1 MFYKKQ
7 HILDTISQ
15 MIDKIKNDRYE
26 SSLMQKFIFEMRSI
40 GFFFLVISF
49 LIITVL
55 VYAEITEQFDVSVIT
70 YFQTISGNSVLDIS
84 MWAITEIGG
93 IIPIMIFCF
102 VMFVWRK
109 TRRMG
114 LIMLLAVLIGTVAS
128 GYFKD
133 YIVER
138 PRPDLEYIG
147 TELPLDVEHDTSVL
161 GGKGSF
167 PSGHAARA
175 AVIAF
180 VLGLALSER
189 FPRGWL
195 LLWIFPISVGVS
207 RIYVLQHY
215 PMDVIGG
222 ILFGM
227 IISTILASRLSIS
240 KSTSKT

>member
-1 MFYKKQ
+1 
-7 HILDTISQ
+7 
-15 MIDKIKNDRYE
+15 
-26 SSLMQKFIFEMRSI
+26 MQKFIFEIRSR
-40 GFFFLVISF
+40 GFFLLVIAF
-49 LIITVL
+49 LIISGL
-55 VYAEITEQFDVSVIT
+55 VYAEVTEQFDRSSILH
-70 YFQTISGNSVLDIS
+70 FQSAAGNAPLDLS
-84 MWAITEIGG
+84 MWVLTEIGG

-102 VMFVWRK
+102 VMFIWRK

-114 LIMLLAVLIGTVAS
+114 LILLLAILIATVLA
-128 GYFKD
+128 GYLKD
-133 YIVER
+133 YVVER

-147 TELPLDVEHDTSVL
+147 TELPLEIEHDTTVL

-175 AVIAF
+175 SVIAF

-195 LLWIFPISVGVS
+195 LLWVFPISVGLS

-227 IISTILASRLSIS
+227 IIATILASRLSIS